1 MDFPTTFLTYTGA
14 GLMLAGVVGI
24 LTAGALQATDGQPG
38 GTCRY
43 QGQVLTGS
51 DCVSNFTQ
59 AFQIGYGVSAGAI
72 VLGGVMLGGG
82 LFRYYRRT
90 PLWPTK

>member
-1 MDFPTTFLTYTGA
+1 MARGA
-14 GLMLAGVVGI
+14 GEVAPLMLVGVVGI
-24 LTAGALQATDGQPG
+24 LTSVGLQATDGQPG
-38 GTCRY
+38 GTCKY
-43 QGQVLTGS
+43 NGQVLTGV

-59 AFQIGYGVSAGAI
+59 AYQIGYGASAGTI
-72 VLGGVMLGGG
+72 VLGGVLLGGG